1 VRIELR
7 FRYNPDVESIVAMA
21 PAMIPMLLLLIPAVL
36 SALSVVREKELG
48 SIVNFFVTP
57 VTRLEFLLGKQLP
70 YVVLAMLNFAV
81 LTALA
86 VFLFRVPLTG
96 SPVTLAAAALLY
108 AIATTALGL
117 VISSFLRSQTAALFA
132 TAILTMLPASQ
143 FSGLIDPVSSLGGL
157 GALIGAVYPTTH
169 FLTVAR
175 GVFSKGLRFGDL
187 HASFAPLIVAG
198 PVLVGLAAALLRKQ
212 AR

>member
-1 VRIELR
+1 V
-7 FRYNPDVESIVAMA
+7 
-21 PAMIPMLLLLIPAVL
+21 
-36 SALSVVREKELG
+36 
-48 SIVNFFVTP
+48 
-57 VTRLEFLLGKQLP
+57 
-70 YVVLAMLNFAV
+70 
-81 LTALA
+81 
-86 VFLFRVPLTG
+86 
-96 SPVTLAAAALLY
+96 
-108 AIATTALGL
+108 
-117 VISSFLRSQTAALFA
+117 FA

-143 FSGLIDPVSSLGGL
+143 FSGLIDPVSSLEGM

-175 GVFSKGLRFGDL
+175 GIFSKGLYFRDL

>member
-1 VRIELR
+1 
-7 FRYNPDVESIVAMA
+7 
-21 PAMIPMLLLLIPAVL
+21 
-36 SALSVVREKELG
+36 
-48 SIVNFFVTP
+48 
-57 VTRLEFLLGKQLP
+57 
-70 YVVLAMLNFAV
+70 MLNFAV

-86 VFLFRVPLTG
+86 VFLFRVPLKG
-96 SPVTLAAAALLY
+96 SLLTLAAAALAY
-108 AIATTALGL
+108 VIATTALGL
-117 VISSFLRSQTAALFA
+117 VIGSVLRSQTAAVFA

-143 FSGLIDPVSSLGGL
+143 FSGLIDPVSSLEGL

-175 GVFSKGLRFGDL
+175 GAFSKGLGFGDL
-187 HASFAPLIVAG
+187 QASLAPLVAAG

>member
-1 VRIELR
+1 VK
-7 FRYNPDVESIVAMA
+7 SIVAMA

-48 SIVNFFVTP
+48 SIVNFYVTP

-70 YVVLAMLNFAV
+70 YVVLAMVNFAV

-86 VFLFRVPLTG
+86 VFLFRVPLKG
-96 SPVTLAAAALLY
+96 NLLTLAAAALPY
-108 AIATTALGL
+108 VIATTAMGL
-117 VISSFLRSQTAALFA
+117 VISSFMRSQTAALFA

-143 FSGLIDPVSSLGGL
+143 FSGLIDPVSSLEGL

-175 GVFSKGLRFGDL
+175 GVFSKGLRFADL
-187 HASFAPLIVAG
+187 HASFTPLAVAA
-198 PVLVGLAAALLRKQ
+198 PVLIGLAAALLRKQ